1 MKNFKAGYYINQGT
15 YKSFQPNSIYKDW
28 QVNDMQLINLLTQAD
43 RALGKLDMYSKYI
56 PNIALFISMHIA
68 KEATQ
73 SSKIEGTQTNMEE
86 ALMEKDDVSI
96 EKRSDWEEVRNYI
109 KAMNTAIE
117 NLKTLPF
124 SSRLIKQA
132 HKVLLQSV
140 RGEYKMPGEFRA
152 SQNWIGGPSIT
163 TATFVPPVHTSI
175 QELMADIEK
184 LVHEENG
191 VLPDLLKIALIH
203 YQFETIHPFLDG
215 NGRIGRLMIT
225 LYLVDR
231 KILEKPILYLSD
243 FLEKNRTY
251 YYDNLTR
258 VREKNDLLHWF
269 KFFLTGIIET
279 ANKSISTFDN
289 IMQLEKQINQKLKTL
304 GKRNTKAQL
313 VINYMYEK
321 PVINAQIVQKI
332 IGSKNATA
340 YSLIEDLVNLE
351 IIKETTG
358 NQRNRT
364 YIFEDYVS
372 LFR

>member
-1 MKNFKAGYYINQGT
+1 MQSFKAGTYINQGT
-15 YKSFQPNSIYKDW
+15 YKSFQPNRIFRQWVIS
-28 QVNDMQLINLLTQAD
+28 DMQLINMLSQAD
-43 RALGKLDMYSKYI
+43 RALGKLDMYSNYI
-56 PNIALFISMHIA
+56 PNIALFISMHIT

-86 ALMEKDDVSI
+86 AIMDKEDVGI
-96 EKRSDWEEVRNYI
+96 EKRSDWEEVQNYI

-117 NLKTLPF
+117 SLQTLPF

-132 HKVLLQSV
+132 HKILLQSV
-140 RGEYKMPGEFRA
+140 RGEHKMPGEFRT
-152 SQNWIGGPSIT
+152 SQNWIGGPNIA
-163 TATFVPPVHTSI
+163 TAAFVPPMHNSI

-184 LVHEENG
+184 LTHEENSI
-191 VLPDLLKIALIH
+191 LPDLLKIALIH

-225 LYLVDR
+225 LYLVD
-231 KILEKPILYLSD
+231 KGILKKPILYLSD
-243 FLEKNRTY
+243 FLEKNRSH

-269 KFFLTGIIET
+269 KFFLTGIIDT

-289 IMQLEKQINQKLKTL
+289 IMQLEKQINEKLKTL
-304 GKRNTKAQL
+304 GKRNVKAQL
-313 VINYMYEK
+313 VINYMYKK
-321 PVINAQIVQKI
+321 PIVNAQIVQNI

-340 YSLIEDLVNLE
+340 YSLIEDLVRLQ

-358 NQRNRT
+358 FQRNRT
-364 YIFEDYVS
+364 YIFDDYIK

>member
-140 RGEYKMPGEFRA
+140 RGEYKMPGDFRT